1 MMTLQVDHKYIG
13 MISTQLLQF
22 KRKGDRLYNFRCPFC
37 GDSQKNKFKA
47 RGYMFEHKGT
57 LVYKCHNC
65 DISASLYKLLDLVDA
80 NVARAYRL
88 ETFANREHTANT
100 VDEFIIKNDKSSV
113 VSTKPK
119 LELDLPRITELLD
132 KHRAVQYLKGRKVP
146 EDRFGDM
153 FYAKNMKELEKLNSL
168 YKDRLIADERIIIPF
183 RDATG
188 NIVGVTGRAMGNSN
202 LRYVTIRV
210 EQDKPLVYGLDRID
224 YTKQIYVVEG
234 QFDSMFVD
242 NCIAPGGTDFN
253 RAVYSLPKEQVT
265 LVLDNQPRNK
275 QVVKKV
281 ESFCQKGYN
290 LVIWPATWRY
300 KDINDGIV
308 AGMSRREIM
317 DILNTNTHTGLKLKL
332 AIRDWKR

>member
-1 MMTLQVDHKYIG
+1 MMTIQVDHKYIG

-37 GDSQKNKFKA
+37 GDSQKNKLKT
-47 RGYMFEHKGT
+47 RGYLFEHKGA

-65 DISASLYKLLDLVDA
+65 DISSSLYKLLDLVDS

-88 ETFANREHTANT
+88 ETFAHREHSANT
-100 VDEFIIKNDKSSV
+100 VDEFIIKND
-113 VSTKPK
+113 TPIIEEKPK
-119 LELDLPRITELLD
+119 LELDLPRISDLLD
-132 KHRAVQYLKGRKVP
+132 SHRAVQYLKGRKIP

-153 FYAKNMKELEKLNSL
+153 FYAKNMKELEKLNHM

-183 RDATG
+183 RDAVG

-224 YTKQIYVVEG
+224 YTKRIYVVEG

-281 ESFCQKGYN
+281 ESFCKKGYN
-290 LVIWPATWRY
+290 VVVWPTTWRY

-308 AGMSRREIM
+308 AGMSRHEIM
-317 DILNTNTHTGLKLKL
+317 DLLNTNTHSGLKLKL
-332 AIRDWKR
+332 AIRDWKK